1 MDGGGIRF
9 GGRTPRRHRHVWAI
23 LSSSVGESFA
33 DGVLQGDVFLRIDGG
48 PRGEICRV
56 CGRVKDPTTS
66 RRGRNNA
73 KRGKLYEREW
83 CRRLGLRQ
91 TGGLNKE
98 DDGLND
104 VFVGQAKSMASAR
117 FPSWM
122 SRALDILRA
131 RWPDRIPILGIL
143 EAPGAARDHKP
154 KRLIVIDEQDWRDL
168 HVGTEET
175 TDD

>member
-9 GGRTPRRHRHVWAI
+9 GGRTLKRHRHVWYFGSLGDETPVHVCQLCGKI
-23 LSSSVGESFA
+23 RDES
-33 DGVLQGDVFLRIDGG
+33 
-48 PRGEICRV
+48 
-56 CGRVKDPTTS
+56 S

-122 SRALDILRA
+122 SRELDILRA

-168 HVGTEET
+168 HVGTQET
-175 TDD
+175 TDDR